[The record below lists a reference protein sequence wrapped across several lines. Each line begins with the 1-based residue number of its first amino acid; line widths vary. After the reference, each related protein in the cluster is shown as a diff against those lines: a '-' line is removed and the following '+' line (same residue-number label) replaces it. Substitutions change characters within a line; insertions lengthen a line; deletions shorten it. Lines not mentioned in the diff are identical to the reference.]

1 MKIILAS
8 ANRGKIEEF
17 KNLLPN
23 NNVFAYSDILGKFD
37 IDETGSSFKENAI
50 IKASEVNEKLKQIG
64 EKDFVVISDDSGISL
79 PILQNTP
86 GVFSARYAKVG
97 ASDKENNTKLISKLD
112 ELNLD
117 RTPAF
122 YTACIAIIYNDLIY
136 TVHGFMHGMAINKE
150 LGTNGFGYDPLFI
163 PNGFDKTLGEL
174 DFEVKQEFSHRNRAL
189 KLAKKVLE
197 VIL

>member
-17 KNLLPN
+17 KKLLPN
-23 NNVFAYSDILGKFD
+23 NDLFAYSDILGKFD
-37 IDETGSSFKENAI
+37 IDETGTSFKENAI

-79 PILQNTP
+79 PILQNAP

-112 ELNLD
+112 ELDLD

-122 YTACIAIIYNDLIY
+122 YTACIAIVYNDLIY

-163 PNGFDKTLGEL
+163 PDGFDKTLGEL
-174 DFEVKQEFSHRNRAL
+174 DFEIKQEFSHRNRAL

>member
-1 MKIILAS
+1 MNIILAS

-17 KNLLPN
+17 KKLLPN
-23 NNVFAYSDILGKFD
+23 SNVFAYSDILGKFD
-37 IDETGSSFKENAI
+37 IDETGTSFKENAI

-64 EKDFVVISDDSGISL
+64 EKNFIVISDDSGISL
-79 PILQNTP
+79 PILQNAP
-86 GVFSARYAKVG
+86 GIFSARYAKVG

-112 ELNLD
+112 ELNLE

-122 YTACIAIIYNDLIY
+122 YTACIAIIYNNLIY

-163 PNGFDKTLGEL
+163 PDGFDKTLGEL
-174 DFEVKQEFSHRNRAL
+174 DFEIKQEFSHRNRAL

>member
-1 MKIILAS
+1 MNIILAS

-17 KNLLPN
+17 KKLLPN
-23 NNVFAYSDILGKFD
+23 NKVIAYSDILGKFD
-37 IDETGSSFKENAI
+37 IPETGVTFKENAI
-50 IKASEVNEKLKQIG
+50 IKASVVNEKLKAKG
-64 EKDFVVISDDSGISL
+64 EKDFIVISDDSGISL
-79 PILQNTP
+79 PILDGAP
-86 GVFSARYAKVG
+86 GVYSARFASLN
-97 ASDKENNTKLISKLD
+97 ASDKENNEKLISKLN
-112 ELNLD
+112 ELNVEK
-117 RTPAF
+117 TPSF
-122 YTACIAIIYNDLIY
+122 YTACIAIIYKDFTY

-163 PNGFDKTLGEL
+163 PDGFDKTLGEL

>member
-79 PILQNTP
+79 PILQNAP

-163 PNGFDKTLGEL
+163 PDGFDKTLGEL

>member
-23 NNVFAYSDILGKFD
+23 NKVFAYSDILGKFD

-79 PILQNTP
+79 PILQNAP

-112 ELNLD
+112 ELDLD

-122 YTACIAIIYNDLIY
+122 YTACIAIVYNDLIY

-163 PNGFDKTLGEL
+163 PDGFDKTLGEL

>member
-1 MKIILAS
+1 MNIILAS

-17 KNLLPN
+17 KKLLPN
-23 NNVFAYSDILGKFD
+23 NDLFAYSDILGKFD
-37 IDETGSSFKENAI
+37 IDETGTSFKENAI

-64 EKDFVVISDDSGISL
+64 EKNFIVISDDSGISL

-112 ELNLD
+112 ELNLE

-122 YTACIAIIYNDLIY
+122 YTACIAIIYKDFTY

-163 PNGFDKTLGEL
+163 PDGFDKTLGEL

>member
-17 KNLLPN
+17 KKLLPN
-23 NNVFAYSDILGKFD
+23 NKVYAYSDILGKFD
-37 IDETGSSFKENAI
+37 IDETGTSFKENAI

-79 PILQNTP
+79 PILQNAP

-112 ELNLD
+112 ELDLD

-122 YTACIAIIYNDLIY
+122 YTACIAIVYNDLIY

-163 PNGFDKTLGEL
+163 PDGFDKTLGEL
-174 DFEVKQEFSHRNRAL
+174 DFEIKQEFSHRNRAL

>member
-79 PILQNTP
+79 PILQNAP

-117 RTPAF
+117 KTLAF

-163 PNGFDKTLGEL
+163 PDGFDKTLGEL

>member
-97 ASDKENNTKLISKLD
+97 ASDKENNIKLISKLD

-136 TVHGFMHGMAINKE
+136 AVHGFMHGMAINKE

-163 PNGFDKTLGEL
+163 PDGFDKTLGEL

>member
-122 YTACIAIIYNDLIY
+122 YTACIAIVYNDLIY

-163 PNGFDKTLGEL
+163 PDGFDKTLGEL

>member
-1 MKIILAS
+1 MKIILES

-79 PILQNTP
+79 PILQNAP

-163 PNGFDKTLGEL
+163 PDGFDKTLGEL

>member
-79 PILQNTP
+79 PILQNAP
-86 GVFSARYAKVG
+86 GVFSARYAKAG

-122 YTACIAIIYNDLIY
+122 YTACIAIVYNDLIY

-163 PNGFDKTLGEL
+163 PDGFDKTLGEL

>member
-1 MKIILAS
+1 MNIILAS

-17 KNLLPN
+17 KKLLPN

-79 PILQNTP
+79 PILQNAP

-112 ELNLD
+112 ELDLD

-122 YTACIAIIYNDLIY
+122 YTACIAIVYNDLIY

-163 PNGFDKTLGEL
+163 PDGFDKTLGEL
-174 DFEVKQEFSHRNRAL
+174 DFEIKQEFSHRNRAL

>member
-163 PNGFDKTLGEL
+163 PDGFDKTLGEL